1 LAALQPTTEGA
12 LDMMLGDR
20 TARGCQAVLLA
31 LGVALL
37 AAGSAGATTSVIKR
51 SFENMP
57 QGVVDAALSPVTA
70 GKTIYNNM
78 TTIQDTTAVRVAYVV
93 PGYAWNVMCN
103 FGGGVIRSL
112 TGLME
117 LPAGLVLLFSD
128 ADMEP
133 LFDPAEDNEALL
145 TVDDYEDIY
154 RLKVGIDYTTGG

>member
-1 LAALQPTTEGA
+1 MK
-12 LDMMLGDR
+12 LDNR
-20 TARGCQAVLLA
+20 TARSGLTVLLA

-37 AAGSAGATTSVIKR
+37 AAGAASATTSVIKR

-57 QGVVDAALSPVTA
+57 QGVIDAALSPVTA
-70 GKTIYNNM
+70 GTTIYNNM
-78 TTIQDTTAVRVAYVV
+78 TTIEDTMPVRVAYAV

-145 TVDDYEDIY
+145 TFDEYEDIY
-154 RLKVGIDYTTGG
+154 RVKLGVDYTTGG

>member
-1 LAALQPTTEGA
+1 MK
-12 LDMMLGDR
+12 LDNR
-20 TARGCQAVLLA
+20 TARGCRVVLLA

-57 QGVVDAALSPVTA
+57 QGVVDAALSPITA
-70 GKTIYNNM
+70 GTTVYNNM
-78 TTIQDTTAVRVAYVV
+78 TTIEDTMPVRVAYAV

-103 FGGGVIRSL
+103 FGGGVIRSI

-145 TVDDYEDIY
+145 TVDQFEDIY
-154 RLKVGIDYTTGG
+154 RVKVGVDYTTGG